1 MSDPSQNIL
10 QHLSAVEAL
19 RSRRA
24 RDPSLRARVT
34 AVKTYQ
40 QRRFAHTYA
49 DLLASPRYR
58 DVARFFLDE
67 LYGPRDF
74 SERDAQ
80 FARVV
85 PALTR
90 MFPKDV
96 LLTVEALAALH
107 ALSESLDGA
116 MAEAAVNEGSMDA
129 PDYLAAWQACGRRP
143 DRERQV
149 ALTLRIGE
157 SLDHLTR
164 RLLLRQSLRMMR
176 VPARAAG
183 LSSLQSFLETG
194 FDTFHAMHGA
204 SEFLQTVQARELELM
219 NVLFAVDAVTPGTP
233 QHASA
238 LGQLP

>member
-1 MSDPSQNIL
+1 MAASSENIL
-10 QHLSAVEAL
+10 QHLSAVESE
-19 RSRRA
+19 RQRRVGN
-24 RDPSLRARVT
+24 PSLQARVT

-67 LYGPRDF
+67 LYGPKDF
-74 SERDAQ
+74 AERDAQ

-90 MFPKDV
+90 LFPSDV
-96 LLTVEALAALH
+96 LLTVESLAALH
-107 ALSESLDGA
+107 ALSESLDSA
-116 MAEAAVNEGSMDA
+116 MGDAVAGTALTAA
-129 PDYLAAWQACGRRP
+129 DYLAAWQACGRRA

-149 ALTLRIGE
+149 ALTVKIGE
-157 SLDHLTR
+157 SLDQLTR

-183 LSSLQSFLETG
+183 LSSLQSFLESG
-194 FDTFHAMHGA
+194 FDTFHAMRGAAEFLKTVRSRETALMQALFA
-204 SEFLQTVQARELELM
+204 SE
-219 NVLFAVDAVTPGTP
+219 AVADGTP
-233 QHASA
+233 ARAAA
-238 LGQLP
+238 LGELP

>member
-1 MSDPSQNIL
+1 MAASSENIL
-10 QHLSAVEAL
+10 QHLSAVE
-19 RSRRA
+19 SERR
-24 RDPSLRARVT
+24 RRMGNPSLQARVT

-49 DLLASPRYR
+49 DLLASSRYR

-67 LYGPRDF
+67 LYGPKDF
-74 SERDAQ
+74 AERDAQ

-90 MFPKDV
+90 LFPSDV
-96 LLTVEALAALH
+96 LSTVESLAALH
-107 ALSESLDGA
+107 ALSESLDSA
-116 MAEAAVNEGSMDA
+116 MGDAVAGTAVEAA
-129 PDYLAAWQACGRRP
+129 DYLAAWQACGRRA

-149 ALTLRIGE
+149 ALTVKIGE
-157 SLDHLTR
+157 SLDQLTR

-183 LSSLQSFLETG
+183 LSSLQSFLESG
-194 FDTFHAMHGA
+194 FDTFHAMRGA
-204 SEFLQTVQARELELM
+204 AEFLKTVHSRETTLMQA
-219 NVLFAVDAVTPGTP
+219 LFVPDAVADGTP
-233 QHASA
+233 AQAAA

>member
-1 MSDPSQNIL
+1 MAASSENIL
-10 QHLSAVEAL
+10 QHLSAVESE
-19 RSRRA
+19 RIRRA
-24 RDPSLRARVT
+24 RDPSLQARVT
-34 AVKTYQ
+34 AVKRYQ

-74 SERDAQ
+74 AERDAQ

-90 MFPKDV
+90 LFPSDV
-96 LLTVEALAALH
+96 LSTVEALAALH
-107 ALSESLDGA
+107 ALSESLDSA
-116 MAEAAVNEGSMDA
+116 MGDAVTGSTVDA
-129 PDYLAAWQACGRRP
+129 GDYLAAWQACGRHA
-143 DRERQV
+143 DREQQV
-149 ALTLRIGE
+149 ALTVKIGE
-157 SLDHLTR
+157 SLDRLTR

-183 LSSLQSFLETG
+183 LSSLQSFLESG
-194 FDTFHAMHGA
+194 FDTFHAMKGA
-204 SEFLQTVQARELELM
+204 SEFLKTVRARELALM
-219 NVLFAVDAVTPGTP
+219 QALFAAGAVTDGTSE
-233 QHASA
+233 HRTA